1 MLVSDTKATI
11 QNDEITNIV
20 SASVSNDN
28 IVINKANITDKIT
41 YIDYKYEN
49 TDIGL
54 LAVKDSTGDVKVV
67 VNTCQSCNGSPNAY
81 FLQVGDSIECQN
93 CKNQFKIDYL
103 DYLVDYGCNPLAI
116 TIIIKEEEKIYIPLN
131 QIEELKEKFNNW
143 NGQKL
148 N

>member
-1 MLVSDTKATI
+1 M
-11 QNDEITNIV
+11 
-20 SASVSNDN
+20 
-28 IVINKANITDKIT
+28 
-41 YIDYKYEN
+41 
-49 TDIGL
+49 
-54 LAVKDSTGDVKVV
+54 AVKDSTGDVKVV

-116 TIIIKEEEKIYIPLN
+116 TIIIKEEEKIYIPLK
-131 QIEELKEKFNNW
+131 QIQELKEKFNNW